1 MASFVREVLSAAVIA
16 EKDDFASKSNKIQKK
31 LNDLK
36 SQLSVHIH
44 NRYSNFSSSLSHTTT
59 INGQLERLTADIETL
74 ESSINKNL
82 RYKNIIILFN
92 SGYPVFL
99 KKEIYDYKLTWE
111 IWIHLEFLRW
121 I

>member
-1 MASFVREVLSAAVIA
+1 MASFIREVLSAAVIA
-16 EKDDFASKSNKIQKK
+16 EKDDFASKTNKIQKK

-36 SQLSVHIH
+36 SQLSVHIQ

-82 RYKNIIILFN
+82 RYIYIIIWFDSDFPRPSQRKRFIIKN
-92 SGYPVFL
+92 
-99 KKEIYDYKLTWE
+99 
-111 IWIHLEFLRW
+111 
-121 I
+121 

>member
-16 EKDDFASKSNKIQKK
+16 EKDDFASKTNKIQKK

-74 ESSINKNL
+74 ESCINKNL
-82 RYKNIIILFN
+82 RYRNVIILFD
-92 SGYPVFL
+92 SSFPPVLL
-99 KKEIYDYKLTWE
+99 KKRD
-111 IWIHLEFLRW
+111 
-121 I
+121 